1 MTSFRTPDVRGIYM
15 WKSMIP
21 KRSKTVK
28 SKPEHQTTMLPIP
41 FWKKTQFRNIT
52 SLMSVERFELCFR
65 VPKMKFGFHPTSLY
79 L

>member
-28 SKPEHQTTMLPIP
+28 KQTGTPDDHASHSVLE
-41 FWKKTQFRNIT
+41 KTQFRNIT

-65 VPKMKFGFHPTSLY
+65 VPK
-79 L
+79 